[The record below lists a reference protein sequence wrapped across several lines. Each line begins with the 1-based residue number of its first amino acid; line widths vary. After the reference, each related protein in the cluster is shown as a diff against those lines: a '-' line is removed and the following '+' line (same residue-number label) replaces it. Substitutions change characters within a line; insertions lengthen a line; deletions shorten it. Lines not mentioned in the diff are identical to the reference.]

1 MNLKFKKLN
10 NQKDKIK
17 NRKMQGIEV
26 SQNWKNFG
34 ESLRVVNDFVS
45 HCETDS
51 EEAPLF
57 CKSTLLKTKQI
68 DIYQNH

>member
-17 NRKMQGIEV
+17 NRKMQGFDV

-34 ESLRVVNDFVS
+34 ESLRVPNDFVS

-57 CKSTLLKTKQI
+57 GKSNLLKTKQI

>member
-1 MNLKFKKLN
+1 
-10 NQKDKIK
+10 
-17 NRKMQGIEV
+17 MQGIEV

-57 CKSTLLKTKQI
+57 GKSTLLKTKQI

>member
-17 NRKMQGIEV
+17 NRKMQGIDV

-34 ESLRVVNDFVS
+34 ESLRVTNDFVS
-45 HCETDS
+45 HCETDF

-57 CKSTLLKTKQI
+57 GKSTLLKTKQI

>member
-17 NRKMQGIEV
+17 NRKMQGIDV
-26 SQNWKNFG
+26 SQNWKIFG
-34 ESLRVVNDFVS
+34 ESLRVTNDFVP
-45 HCETDS
+45 HCEIDS

-57 CKSTLLKTKQI
+57 GKSTLLKTKQI